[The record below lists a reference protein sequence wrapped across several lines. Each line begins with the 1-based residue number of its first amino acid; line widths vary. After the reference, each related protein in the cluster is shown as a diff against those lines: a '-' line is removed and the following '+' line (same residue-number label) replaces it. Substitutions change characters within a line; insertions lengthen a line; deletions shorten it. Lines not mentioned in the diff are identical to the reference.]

1 MFWREN
7 MYKRLNTP
15 LLGEVTVQLKAG
27 DLILLSGEIYTARD
41 EAHRRMV
48 EALDRGEMLPFEIKN
63 SVIYYV
69 GPCPPRPGQAI
80 GSCGPTTSGRM
91 DKYTPKLI
99 ELGLKGMIGKGLRS
113 KEVVEAMKKHKA
125 VYFTAV
131 GGAGALLAQ
140 RVKRAEII
148 AYEDLGPEAIYKFTV
163 EDFPL
168 IVTID
173 CYGNNLYE
181 IEREKYRKR

>member
-1 MFWREN
+1 

-91 DKYTPKLI
+91 DTYTPKLI
-99 ELGLKGMIGKGLRS
+99 ELGLKGMIGKGLR
-113 KEVVEAMKKHKA
+113 
-125 VYFTAV
+125 
-131 GGAGALLAQ
+131 
-140 RVKRAEII
+140 
-148 AYEDLGPEAIYKFTV
+148 
-163 EDFPL
+163 
-168 IVTID
+168 
-173 CYGNNLYE
+173 
-181 IEREKYRKR
+181 

>member
-1 MFWREN
+1 MFI
-7 MYKRLNTP
+7 RLHTP
-15 LLGEVTVQLKAG
+15 LKEETTVQLKAG
-27 DLILLSGEIYTARD
+27 DLILLSGDIYTARD
-41 EAHRRMV
+41 EAHKRMV
-48 EALDRGEMLPFEIKN
+48 EAIDKGEILPFEIKD
-63 SVIYYV
+63 SIIYYV

-113 KEVVEAMKKHKA
+113 EEVVEAMKKHKV

-131 GGAGALLAQ
+131 GGVGALLAQ

-148 AYEDLGPEAIYKFTV
+148 AYEDLGPEAIYKLTV

-168 IVTID
+168 IVAID

>member
-1 MFWREN
+1 MFI
-7 MYKRLNTP
+7 RLHTP
-15 LLGEVTVQLKAG
+15 LKEETTVQLKAG
-27 DLILLSGEIYTARD
+27 DLILLSGNIYTARD
-41 EAHRRMV
+41 EAHKRMV
-48 EALDRGEMLPFEIKN
+48 EAIDKGEILPFEIKD
-63 SVIYYV
+63 SIIYYV
-69 GPCPPRPGQAI
+69 GPCPARPGQAI

-131 GGAGALLAQ
+131 GGVGALLAQ

-148 AYEDLGPEAIYKFTV
+148 AYEDLGPEAIYKLTV

-168 IVTID
+168 IVAID